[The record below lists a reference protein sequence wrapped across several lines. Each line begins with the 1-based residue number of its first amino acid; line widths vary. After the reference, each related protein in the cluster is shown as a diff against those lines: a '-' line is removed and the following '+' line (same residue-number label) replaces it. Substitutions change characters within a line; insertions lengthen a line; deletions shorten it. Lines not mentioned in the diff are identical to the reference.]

1 MKNEK
6 RDWYFIVND
15 YCNFLSLAY
24 NVPLIKVAAI
34 MSALSPNNKF
44 DQNCKDLERFLLS
57 GGLSKASTYQSQ
69 RDKAYTILHM
79 ENYCEDSIKNILGQ
93 GLKTRS
99 FFENIYRPE
108 TSDAVTVDLWQ
119 IRWAKK
125 LNIIPMEGTLTQKR
139 YKKIAARVKKYAK
152 KLDIMPH
159 QFQAITWANLRGEVF

>member
-1 MKNEK
+1 MFEQKN
-6 RDWYFIVND
+6 WYFIVND

-24 NVPLIKVAAI
+24 DVPLIKVAAI

-57 GGLSKASTYQSQ
+57 GGLSKASTYQKQ

-139 YKKIAARVKKYAK
+139 YRKIAARVKKYAK

>member
-24 NVPLIKVAAI
+24 DIPLIKVAAI

-79 ENYCEDSIKNILGQ
+79 ENYCEDSIKDILGK

-108 TSDAVTVDLWQ
+108 TSQAVTVDLWQ
-119 IRWAKK
+119 IRWAKR
-125 LNIIPMEGTLTQKR
+125 LNIIPENGTLTPKR
-139 YKKIAARVKKYAK
+139 YKKIAARVLKYSK
-152 KLDIMPH
+152 RLNIMPH
-159 QFQAITWANLRGEVF
+159 QFQAITWANLRGETF

>member
-1 MKNEK
+1 MSEQKN
-6 RDWYFIVND
+6 WYFIVND

-24 NVPLIKVAAI
+24 DVPLIKVAAI

-57 GGLSKASTYQSQ
+57 GGVSKASTYQKQ
-69 RDKAYTILHM
+69 RDKAHTILHM

-125 LNIIPMEGTLTQKR
+125 LNIIPMEGTLTPKR
-139 YKKIAARVKKYAK
+139 YKKISARVKKYAK